1 MKKKKRKKKAKE
13 ESEGVFENISVERC
27 AFSLDSL
34 EMTDK
39 NEAHDICLSVS
50 CLSQSSVSLF

>member
-1 MKKKKRKKKAKE
+1 MKKKKRAKKKVN
-13 ESEGVFENISVERC
+13 GVFENISVERC

-34 EMTDK
+34 EMTEK
-39 NEAHDICLSVS
+39 NEAHDICLSVL